1 MTLVRF
7 ASEAVTSGEGGPT
20 WVLGGVFGLLVA
32 VFGVALRI
40 LLNAQKRSDDN
51 AQMDRENAR
60 KEIER
65 LTNELSECKEQRDE
79 YFLKWVECE
88 SRRSKR

>member
-1 MTLVRF
+1 MNLIL
-7 ASEAVTSGEGGPT
+7 AVLAATSAEGGPT

-51 AQMDRENAR
+51 AQADRENHR
-60 KEIER
+60 MEMER
-65 LTNELSECKEQRDE
+65 LQSELAEVKEQRDE
-79 YFLKWVECE
+79 YFLKWVQCE
-88 SRRSKR
+88 RRDADG